1 MNPREGEVG
10 NIFFCTWRLSL
21 TMSYTR
27 NITHEVLPPPMGDI
41 EYLYEDEH
49 IIIVDKPANML
60 SVPGRTPD
68 KQDCLIHRV
77 RKCFPEARIVHRL
90 DFSTSGLMVIA
101 QNRESHRNLSRQFEN
116 RKTEKTYVAKVFGQP
131 DGTSGMI
138 NLPLRCD
145 WERRPLQIIDHQL
158 GKEALTHWKI
168 IERFENSCLV
178 ELSPTTGRTHQLR
191 VHMQAMGHPILGDEL
206 YAHEDA
212 YSMADRLN
220 LHAKELI
227 INHPAEN
234 SRMTFSSTSE
244 SF

>member
-1 MNPREGEVG
+1 MPH
-10 NIFFCTWRLSL
+10 IF
-21 TMSYTR
+21 
-27 NITHEVLPPPMGDI
+27 NITQAVLPPPMGDI
-41 EYLYEDEH
+41 EYIYNDEQ

-77 RKCFPEARIVHRL
+77 QKHFSEARIVHRL
-90 DFSTSGLMVIA
+90 DFATSGLMVIA
-101 QNRESHRNLSRQFEN
+101 QNQESHRELSRQFEN
-116 RKTEKTYVAKVFGQP
+116 RETEKTYVAKVYGQP
-131 DGTSGMI
+131 GQPSGVLD
-138 NLPLRCD
+138 LPLRCD
-145 WERRPLQIIDHQL
+145 WERRPLQIVDDQL
-158 GKEALTHWKI
+158 GKKALTHWRI

-206 YAHEDA
+206 YAHEAA

-227 INHPAEN
+227 INHPAESN
-234 SRMTFSSTSE
+234 RVTFSSTNE
-244 SF
+244 PF

>member
-1 MNPREGEVG
+1 M
-10 NIFFCTWRLSL
+10 FK
-21 TMSYTR
+21 
-27 NITHEVLPPPMGDI
+27 ITHKVLPPPKGEI
-41 EYLYEDEH
+41 EYVYSDEH

-77 RKCFPEARIVHRL
+77 RKRFPEARIVHRL

-101 QNRESHRNLSRQFEN
+101 QNRQSHRILSRQFEN
-116 RKTEKTYVAKVFGQP
+116 RETEKTYVAKVYGQP
-131 DGTSGMI
+131 GQPSGVLD
-138 NLPLRCD
+138 LPLRCD
-145 WERRPLQIIDHQL
+145 WERRPLQIIDYQL
-158 GKEALTHWKI
+158 GKKALTHWRI

-191 VHMQAMGHPILGDEL
+191 VHMQSMGHPILGDEL
-206 YAHEDA
+206 YAHEAA
-212 YSMADRLN
+212 YAMADRLN

-234 SRMTFSSTSE
+234 SRMTFSSASE
-244 SF
+244 PF

>member
-1 MNPREGEVG
+1 MAY
-10 NIFFCTWRLSL
+10 IF
-21 TMSYTR
+21 
-27 NITHEVLPPPMGDI
+27 NITHEILPPPMGDI
-41 EYLYEDEH
+41 EYVYNDEH

-77 RKCFPEARIVHRL
+77 RKRFSEARIVHRL

-101 QNRESHRNLSRQFEN
+101 QNQESHRELGRQFEN
-116 RKTEKTYVAKVFGQP
+116 RKTEKKYVAKVFGLP
-131 DGTSGMI
+131 DETSGII

-145 WERRPLQIIDHQL
+145 WERRPLQIIDHQQ
-158 GKEALTHWKI
+158 GKNALTHWEI
-168 IERFENSCLV
+168 IERFQDSCIL

-206 YAHEDA
+206 YAHEAA
-212 YSMADRLN
+212 YSMSDRLN

-227 INHPAEN
+227 INHPAGN
-234 SRMTFSSTSE
+234 NRMTFSSTSE
-244 SF
+244 PF

>member
-1 MNPREGEVG
+1 
-10 NIFFCTWRLSL
+10 
-21 TMSYTR
+21 
-27 NITHEVLPPPMGDI
+27 MGDI
-41 EYLYEDEH
+41 EYLYNDEH

-77 RKCFPEARIVHRL
+77 RKRFPEARIVHRL

-101 QNRESHRNLSRQFEN
+101 LSQESHRKLGRQFEN
-116 RKTEKTYVAKVFGQP
+116 RETEKTYVAKVFGQP
-131 DGTSGMI
+131 DETSGMI
-138 NLPLRCD
+138 NLSLRCD

-158 GKEALTHWKI
+158 GKKALTHWRI
-168 IERFENSCLV
+168 IEQFEGSCLL

-206 YAHEDA
+206 YAHEAA
-212 YSMADRLN
+212 YSMAERLC

-227 INHPAEN
+227 ISHPAEN
-234 SRMTFSSTSE
+234 NRMAFSSASE
-244 SF
+244 HF

>member
-1 MNPREGEVG
+1 
-10 NIFFCTWRLSL
+10 
-21 TMSYTR
+21 
-27 NITHEVLPPPMGDI
+27 MGDI
-41 EYLYEDEH
+41 EYVYNDEH
-49 IIIVDKPANML
+49 IVIADKPANML

-77 RKCFPEARIVHRL
+77 RKRFPEARIVHRL

-101 QNRESHRNLSRQFEN
+101 QNRESHRELSRQFEN
-116 RKTEKTYVAKVFGQP
+116 RETKKTYVAKVFGQP

-145 WERRPLQIIDHQL
+145 WERRPLQIIDYQL
-158 GKEALTHWKI
+158 GKKTMTYWRI
-168 IERFENSCLV
+168 IERFENNCFL

-206 YAHEDA
+206 YDHEAA

-234 SRMTFSSTSE
+234 SRMTFSSTNE
-244 SF
+244 PF